1 MREYLVIQEISYG
14 GNLSDARLTKLTDAL
29 LDVANGDDTI
39 TDADIAGTLST
50 GDVDVQMIVKALDP
64 AEAAAKALGAVRA
77 AVHAVGDATPGW
89 ETAGGMMRIA
99 PAEASERRY
108 AQA

>member
-1 MREYLVIQEISYG
+1 VREYLVIQEISYG

-29 LDVANGDDTI
+29 LDVENGDDTI

-64 AEAAAKALGAVRA
+64 AEA
-77 AVHAVGDATPGW
+77 GD
-89 ETAGGMMRIA
+89 GGQWSQGGA
-99 PAEASERRY
+99 PAAGRWLFEARERSPAR
-108 AQA
+108 